1 MEQCHFIEYQLHK
14 VVYRRYASLY
24 FIVGVDNDENELAIS
39 EIIHF
44 MVETMDKYFGTV
56 CELDIMFNF
65 DKVHMLIDEV
75 ISNGYI
81 VEGSS
86 RNVLGPLQLLDMA
99 SAKEQL

>member
-1 MEQCHFIEYQLHK
+1 MQCHFIEYQMHK

-24 FIVGVDNDENELAIS
+24 FIIGIDQEENELAIS

-44 MVETMDKYFGTV
+44 IVETMDAYFGSV

-65 DKVHMLIDEV
+65 DKVHFLIDEV
-75 ISNGYI
+75 ISNGCI

-86 RNVLGPLQLLDMA
+86 RNVLGPLQLLDQHTA
-99 SAKEQL
+99 RDTS

>member
-1 MEQCHFIEYQLHK
+1 MHK

-24 FIVGVDNDENELAIS
+24 FIVGIDNEENELGVSEAI
-39 EIIHF
+39 HY
-44 MVETMDKYFGTV
+44 MVETMDAYFGTV

-86 RNVLGPLQLLDMA
+86 RNALGPLHLLDQA
-99 SAKEQL
+99 TTKESS